1 MASGA
6 DSVNTNNK
14 ETSEELNII
23 HLQLKW
29 TVIELSRIQKEQFK
43 EIRKIASGQ
52 SDGKDNQ
59 SKRGVLEIA
68 AQSLQEELINL
79 QATRTIIERS
89 NEENTNQQH
98 RWTPWDKTE
107 CETK

>member
-1 MASGA
+1 MASRAG
-6 DSVNTNNK
+6 SVNTNNNQ
-14 ETSEELNII
+14 TSEKLKII
-23 HLQLKW
+23 QLQSER
-29 TVIELSRIQKEQFK
+29 TIIELSRIQKEQFK

-68 AQSLQEELINL
+68 AQSLQEDLRNL

-89 NEENTNQQH
+89 NEEDANQQH
-98 RWTPWDKTE
+98 R
-107 CETK
+107 

>member
-1 MASGA
+1 MASRA
-6 DSVNTNNK
+6 SSVNSNNSQ
-14 ETSEELNII
+14 TSEELKII
-23 HLQLKW
+23 QLQSER
-29 TVIELSRIQKEQFK
+29 TIIELSRIQKEQFK

-79 QATRTIIERS
+79 QATRTIIKRI
-89 NEENTNQQH
+89 NEEDANQQH
-98 RWTPWDKTE
+98 R
-107 CETK
+107 